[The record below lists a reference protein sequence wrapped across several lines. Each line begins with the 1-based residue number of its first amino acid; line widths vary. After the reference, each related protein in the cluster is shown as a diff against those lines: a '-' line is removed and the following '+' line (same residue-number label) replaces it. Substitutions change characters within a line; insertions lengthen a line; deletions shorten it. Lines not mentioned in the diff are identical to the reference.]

1 MLHVKYVSIWVS
13 IGLESSIVIL
23 WCCADWLYPFHP
35 DLSLQNIHWKANFDL
50 NSSIFQPYQAILSQS
65 EGIRNP
71 AEELRL

>member
-1 MLHVKYVSIWVS
+1 MPNNVCQYPYLRPFAQRLLNKSS
-13 IGLESSIVIL
+13 LEAWL
-23 WCCADWLYPFHP
+23 LYPFHP

-71 AEELRL
+71 AEE